1 MSVRAV
7 QRRLVDGAA
16 FVLLTATL
24 VATAVSEVG
33 AKDPFSGL
41 TLALFLLALAVG
53 KGVIVAE
60 VFMGLRWVAWRWRLL
75 LWAWVV
81 GVAIVSGVL
90 ILA

>member
-1 MSVRAV
+1 MN
-7 QRRLVDGAA
+7 GAA

-33 AKDPFSGL
+33 ENGPLSGS

-53 KGVIVAE
+53 KGVVVAE
-60 VFMGLRWVAWRWRLL
+60 IFMGLRWVAWRWRML

-81 GVAIVSGVL
+81 GVVTVSGVL